1 MKLTELGVASR
12 LTAVIRLKVMVQQK
26 DLRGVPG
33 TIATKTGSESPP
45 IVCNNTTTPPGEP
58 VTVSVMGTGRPL
70 VCFKVVP
77 VKICSRSGAKEI
89 VTYALSD
96 SRSDASFY
104 LESLLWELDLKD
116 MKPIATSFTMSA
128 VNCEEERTCHEVQ
141 LNVKSLER
149 DTEFKLSH
157 LLTTESLPV
166 TPRHMATN
174 EEVRK
179 WPHFDDISVPETG
192 DTGVTILI
200 RSYHPELID
209 LQLDKREGGC
219 GQPSVIRTPFG
230 WTVFKP

>member
-33 TIATKTGSESPP
+33 SIATKIGSESPP

-58 VTVSVMGTGRPL
+58 VTVSVMGTGRLL

-77 VKICSRSGAKEI
+77 VKICSRNGAKEI

-96 SRSDASFY
+96 SGSDASFY

-157 LLTTESLPV
+157 LLTTESLPI

-179 WPHFDDISVPETG
+179 
-192 DTGVTILI
+192 
-200 RSYHPELID
+200 
-209 LQLDKREGGC
+209 
-219 GQPSVIRTPFG
+219 
-230 WTVFKP
+230 